1 MPLSATSSLLLLPFN
16 SVQIRHDQD
25 CLLEIEFTT
34 RCTSGFLIKEG
45 QRNCLSVGIQNSLVY
60 LRGVRRYPFG
70 YMSFSRQC
78 LAIRTWLPML
88 IYGNNTC
95 FHGFFSLWYHL
106 KALFGLVI
114 FGFSVWNTVD
124 TPAKGLSIKLVFQIN
139 TVQINKSEIFMQK
152 KKIHL

>member
-1 MPLSATSSLLLLPFN
+1 MIRLPAGNRIHNPVYVWISDQRGSTKLPKRRNTEQFSLSSRRKTISLR
-16 SVQIRHDQD
+16 I
-25 CLLEIEFTT
+25 
-34 RCTSGFLIKEG
+34 
-45 QRNCLSVGIQNSLVY
+45 
-60 LRGVRRYPFG
+60 

-88 IYGNNTC
+88 IYGKNTC
-95 FHGFFSLWYHL
+95 FHGFFSPWYHL

-139 TVQINKSEIFMQK
+139 IVQINKSEIFMQK
-152 KKIHL
+152 KIKKSISRTV

>member
-1 MPLSATSSLLLLPFN
+1 MIRLPAGNRIHNPVCVWISDQRGSTKLPKRRNTEQFSLSSRRKTISLR
-16 SVQIRHDQD
+16 I
-25 CLLEIEFTT
+25 
-34 RCTSGFLIKEG
+34 
-45 QRNCLSVGIQNSLVY
+45 
-60 LRGVRRYPFG
+60 

-88 IYGNNTC
+88 IYGKNTC
-95 FHGFFSLWYHL
+95 FHGFFSPWYHL

-139 TVQINKSEIFMQK
+139 IVQINKSEIFMQK
-152 KKIHL
+152 K

>member
-1 MPLSATSSLLLLPFN
+1 MIRLPAGNRIHNPVCVWISDQRGSTKLPKRRNTEQFSLSSRRKTISLR
-16 SVQIRHDQD
+16 I
-25 CLLEIEFTT
+25 
-34 RCTSGFLIKEG
+34 
-45 QRNCLSVGIQNSLVY
+45 
-60 LRGVRRYPFG
+60 

-88 IYGNNTC
+88 IYGKNTC
-95 FHGFFSLWYHL
+95 FHGFFSPWYHL

-139 TVQINKSEIFMQK
+139 IVQINKSEIFMQK
-152 KKIHL
+152 KSISRTV

>member
-1 MPLSATSSLLLLPFN
+1 MIRLPAGNRIHNPVYVWISDQRGSTKLPKRRNTEQFSLSSRRKTISLR
-16 SVQIRHDQD
+16 I
-25 CLLEIEFTT
+25 
-34 RCTSGFLIKEG
+34 
-45 QRNCLSVGIQNSLVY
+45 
-60 LRGVRRYPFG
+60 

-88 IYGNNTC
+88 IYGKNTC
-95 FHGFFSLWYHL
+95 FHGFFSPWYHL

-139 TVQINKSEIFMQK
+139 IVQINKSEIFMQNK
-152 KKIHL
+152 NKNPSLELYRITSI

>member
-1 MPLSATSSLLLLPFN
+1 MIRLPAGNRIHNPVCVWISDQRGSTKLPKRRNTEQFSLSSRRKTISLR
-16 SVQIRHDQD
+16 I
-25 CLLEIEFTT
+25 
-34 RCTSGFLIKEG
+34 
-45 QRNCLSVGIQNSLVY
+45 
-60 LRGVRRYPFG
+60 

-88 IYGNNTC
+88 IYGKNTC
-95 FHGFFSLWYHL
+95 FHGFFSPWYHL

-139 TVQINKSEIFMQK
+139 IVQINKSEIFMQK
-152 KKIHL
+152 KKNPSLELYRITSI

>member
-1 MPLSATSSLLLLPFN
+1 MIRLPAGN
-16 SVQIRHDQD
+16 RIHNPVCVWISDQ
-25 CLLEIEFTT
+25 L
-34 RCTSGFLIKEG
+34 EG

-60 LRGVRRYPFG
+60 LRDVRRYPFG

-88 IYGNNTC
+88 IYGKNTC
-95 FHGFFSLWYHL
+95 FHGFFSPWYHL

-139 TVQINKSEIFMQK
+139 IVQINKSEIFMQK
-152 KKIHL
+152 KKKKSISRIV

>member
-1 MPLSATSSLLLLPFN
+1 MIRLPAGNRIHNPVYVWISDQRGSTKLPKRRNTEQFSLSSRRKTISLR
-16 SVQIRHDQD
+16 I
-25 CLLEIEFTT
+25 
-34 RCTSGFLIKEG
+34 
-45 QRNCLSVGIQNSLVY
+45 
-60 LRGVRRYPFG
+60 

-88 IYGNNTC
+88 IYGKNTC
-95 FHGFFSLWYHL
+95 FHGFFSPWYHL

-139 TVQINKSEIFMQK
+139 IVQINKSEIFMQK
-152 KKIHL
+152 K

>member
-1 MPLSATSSLLLLPFN
+1 MIRLPAGNRIHNPVYVWISDQRGSTKLPKRRNTEQFSLSSRRKTISLR
-16 SVQIRHDQD
+16 I
-25 CLLEIEFTT
+25 
-34 RCTSGFLIKEG
+34 
-45 QRNCLSVGIQNSLVY
+45 
-60 LRGVRRYPFG
+60 

-88 IYGNNTC
+88 IYGKNTC
-95 FHGFFSLWYHL
+95 FHGFFSPWYHL

-139 TVQINKSEIFMQK
+139 IVQINKSEIFMPK
-152 KKIHL
+152 KKNPSLELYRITSI

>member
-1 MPLSATSSLLLLPFN
+1 MIRLPAGNRIHNPVCVWISDQRGSTKLPKRRNTEQFSLSSRRKTISLR
-16 SVQIRHDQD
+16 I
-25 CLLEIEFTT
+25 
-34 RCTSGFLIKEG
+34 
-45 QRNCLSVGIQNSLVY
+45 
-60 LRGVRRYPFG
+60 

-88 IYGNNTC
+88 IYGKNTC
-95 FHGFFSLWYHL
+95 FHGFFSPWYHL

-139 TVQINKSEIFMQK
+139 IVQINKSEIFMQK
-152 KKIHL
+152 KKKSISRTV

>member
-16 SVQIRHDQD
+16 SVQIRHDQTA
-25 CLLEIEFTT
+25 CWKSNSQPGVRLA
-34 RCTSGFLIKEG
+34 FLIKEG

-88 IYGNNTC
+88 IYGKNTC
-95 FHGFFSLWYHL
+95 FHGFFSPWYHL

-124 TPAKGLSIKLVFQIN
+124 TPAKGLSIKLVFHIN
-139 TVQINKSEIFMQK
+139 QVQIKKIRDFYAK
-152 KKIHL
+152 KKIHF